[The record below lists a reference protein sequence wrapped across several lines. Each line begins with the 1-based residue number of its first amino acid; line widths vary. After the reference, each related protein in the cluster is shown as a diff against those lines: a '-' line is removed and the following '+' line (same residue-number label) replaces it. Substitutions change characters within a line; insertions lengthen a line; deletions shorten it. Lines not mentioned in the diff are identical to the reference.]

1 MRRKPCARGG
11 SCWPSRSAW
20 WWALALA
27 LAGCF
32 GGWSAHSE
40 ELQQPTSGEP
50 PPSPQLEQPW
60 SPPWQTLLDDSML
73 LVTRLRER
81 KQQAD
86 SLLGNLSEAGGKLSY
101 SEELSLK
108 LWQSLNGAVPLL
120 QSLQTDLLG
129 ISSSLS
135 GLRMDFGG
143 LSSSLEKYFVL
154 FRGQIHEVQG
164 ERDAARLQASAWR
177 IAALVGG
184 GVGLISLAALVVVLA
199 IR

>member
-27 LAGCF
+27 LAGFF

-50 PPSPQLEQPW
+50 PPSPQLEQPLELLL
-60 SPPWQTLLDDSML
+60 PTLLDDSIL
-73 LVTRLRER
+73 LVLRLRER

-108 LWQSLNGAVPLL
+108 LWQSLNGATPLL
-120 QSLQTDLLG
+120 QSLQMDLLG

-135 GLRMDFGG
+135 GLRTDFSG
-143 LSSSLEKYFVL
+143 LSDRLTKYFDL
-154 FRGQIHEVQG
+154 FHEQIGQVRG

-184 GVGLISLAALVVVLA
+184 GVGLISLAALVIVLA